1 MIYGKLKERIINSP
15 KKYLILGGILFVIVE
30 LGVALALH
38 HFYSGDTQITA
49 EKITAEKPRDTY
61 IAFVAEIYDKIKEN
75 YWEQTPD
82 DQLSLLYKLAAE
94 KITGKPQIL
103 DPKNKTGVSLMT
115 EEIIKEMDAQKKK
128 EFVVN
133 LSDMVLAN
141 LKPFGRNHLLTTASQ
156 KELLNE
162 VNNIDPNANLYAA
175 LGVPK
180 DASQKEINSVYQKK
194 TEELK
199 KENTPSSQQQL
210 AQIERAYQTLSD
222 QKSRQIYDASGA
234 ETTVVWQVIKPNIF
248 YIRITR
254 ISPATIDEFKR
265 AADKASETK
274 GLNALIL
281 DLRGNIGG
289 AVDIMPYFLGPFIGY
304 NQTAYEFF
312 HQGQYLP
319 FRTQTGWLDSLVRY
333 KKVVVLIDGQTQS
346 SAEVM
351 AATLK
356 KYNVG
361 VLVGTPTKGWGT
373 IEGIYNIENQI
384 DINEKFS
391 ALLVNSLTLRD
402 DNNPIEG
409 KGVDPAIYITDP
421 KWPDQ
426 LFEYF
431 ESKSL
436 VQAVKEIVN
445 SK

>member
-1 MIYGKLKERIINSP
+1 MNSP
-15 KKYLILGGILFVIVE
+15 RKYLILGGILFVIVTSCT
-30 LGVALALH
+30 GLALR
-38 HFYSGDTQITA
+38 HFYFGNNTGQTA
-49 EKITAEKPRDTY
+49 TEKPRDVY
-61 IAFVAEIYDKIKEN
+61 IAFVTEIYDKIKGN
-75 YWEQTPD
+75 YWEQVPD
-82 DQLSLLYKLAAE
+82 DQLSLLYELAAE

-103 DPKNKTGVSLMT
+103 DPKDKTGVLSMT
-115 EEIIKEMDAQKKK
+115 EEIIKEMDSQKKK
-128 EFVVN
+128 EFVAS

-141 LKPFGRNHLLTTASQ
+141 LKPFGRSHLLTTASQ
-156 KELLNE
+156 KELSNE
-162 VNNIDPNANLYAA
+162 VNNIDPNANLYAT
-175 LGVPK
+175 LGVSK
-180 DASQKEINSVYQKK
+180 DAPQKEINSAYQKK

-210 AQIERAYQTLSD
+210 AQVERAHETLSD
-222 QKSRQIYDASGA
+222 QATRQIYDTSGA
-234 ETTVVWQVIKPNIF
+234 ETTVIWRVIKPNIF

-319 FRTQTGWLDSLVRY
+319 FKTQTGWLDSLVRY
-333 KKVVVLIDGQTQS
+333 KRVIVLIDGQTQS
-346 SAEVM
+346 SAEIM

-356 KYNVG
+356 RYNVG

-373 IEGIYNIENQI
+373 IEGIYNIDSQI
-384 DINEKFS
+384 DANEKFS
-391 ALLVNSLTLRD
+391 ALIVNNLTLRE

-409 KGVDPAIYITDP
+409 KGVDPAIYIADP
-421 KWPDQ
+421 KWTNQ

-436 VQAVKEIVN
+436 IQAVEEIVS